1 MQTASTKDVV
11 FLCLSFA
18 ASLLLVLVLRYDDL
32 RLVILEESSL
42 DEVFGQRPYAHTVV
56 VFLTALIRGSTY
68 EKGLDIILIF
78 T

>member
-11 FLCLSFA
+11 FLCLSSVA
-18 ASLLLVLVLRYDDL
+18 ASLLVVLVLHYDDL

-56 VFLTALIRGSTY
+56 VVFYS
-68 EKGLDIILIF
+68 LDQREHL
-78 T
+78 

>member
-11 FLCLSFA
+11 FLCLSSVA
-18 ASLLLVLVLRYDDL
+18 ASLLVVLVLHYDDL

-56 VFLTALIRGSTY
+56 VVFLQP
-68 EKGLDIILIF
+68 
-78 T
+78 